1 MKKARKT
8 SDQMRQE
15 TIDALNLFIKNLK
28 EYLRHGS
35 YPIEYVDRDF
45 STKEVEGITMKLD
58 EHKLFIRKDDAELH
72 LQINAEIKDLLNQQL
87 IDEYN
92 RLTIDRDISYYE
104 EKLKK
109 LKAQKAN
116 LANAALQK
124 IDEDEKGS

>member
-15 TIDALNLFIKNLK
+15 TIDALNLFIMNLK

-35 YPIEYVDRDF
+35 YPIEYIDRDF
-45 STKEVEGITMKLD
+45 MTKEVEGITMKLD

-72 LQINAEIKDLLNQQL
+72 LQVNAEIKDLLNQQL
-87 IDEYN
+87 IDDYN
-92 RLTIDRDISYYE
+92 RLTIDRDIRYYE
-104 EKLKK
+104 ERLKK

-116 LANAALQK
+116 LAQAALQK
-124 IDEDEKGS
+124 IDEDDKGS

>member
-15 TIDALNLFIKNLK
+15 TIDALDLFIKNLK
-28 EYLRHGS
+28 EYLRYGS

-58 EHKLFIRKDDAELH
+58 KHKLFIRKDDAELY

-87 IDEYN
+87 IDDYN
-92 RLTIDRDISYYE
+92 RLTIDRDIRYYE
-104 EKLKK
+104 ERLKK

-116 LANAALQK
+116 LAQAALQK
-124 IDEDEKGS
+124 IDEDDKGS